1 MPLDHVSRMTSITG
15 VVITCLNF
23 PLNLMIILP
32 NVWYL
37 WEIAPSSFLA
47 FWLCL
52 IDAISIAN
60 MGLIAILSLANETIE
75 ESPVICQLHACFTT
89 FASLASI
96 LICFGL
102 TLFRYLIVVQKRT
115 LPRFFTT
122 FYLMG
127 VFTVA
132 GFVSTPPFMTGSA
145 DLYYTMRPSKAYC
158 GPKWSLHDP
167 RSLVLIITSLG
178 VASFTVVFITY
189 AYMAM
194 VGKVME
200 VLTLTKDLASSA
212 EIMPQQ
218 QDSVDANTGYGS
230 IAPKILGSSC
240 PDVESVP
247 LKPRKPEKG
256 VNKETA
262 EMEKLQFELMR
273 QSIVIVCAFII
284 GWAPYLFM
292 AVYEVVSGS
301 PVSPACDFA
310 ATFIVAVYE
319 GVNPIIVFIYDRDL
333 GKNCRR
339 VILGS
344 YKKVEVNA

>member
-1 MPLDHVSRMTSITG
+1 MPLDDVSRLTSIVG
-15 VVITCLNF
+15 VVITCLNL
-23 PLNLMIILP
+23 PLNLMIVLP

-37 WEIAPSSFLA
+37 SEIAPSSFLA

-52 IDAISIAN
+52 IDAISIIN
-60 MGLIAILSLANETIE
+60 MGLISILTLANGEMDE
-75 ESPVICQLHACFTT
+75 NPAICQLHATLTT

-102 TLFRYLIVVQKRT
+102 TLFRYLIVVKKRT
-115 LPRFFTT
+115 LPRYFTS
-122 FYLMG
+122 FYLLG
-127 VFTVA
+127 VVVVA
-132 GFVSTPPFMTGSA
+132 AVASTLPFMTQSA
-145 DLYYTMRPSKAYC
+145 DIYYTMRPSNAYC

-178 VASFTVVFITY
+178 VASITVVFIAY

-200 VLTLTKDLASSA
+200 VLTFTKDLASSVELA
-212 EIMPQQ
+212 SQPKEWG
-218 QDSVDANTGYGS
+218 DGKTNEGSV
-230 IAPKILGSSC
+230 APKLLSSSHV
-240 PDVESVP
+240 DTESVP
-247 LKPRKPEKG
+247 TKSRKGDKAI
-256 VNKETA
+256 NKETA

-292 AVYEVVSGS
+292 AVFEAISGTA
-301 PVSPACDFA
+301 VSPACDFA
-310 ATFIVAVYE
+310 VTFIVAVYE
-319 GVNPIIVFIYDRDL
+319 GVNPIIVFVYDRDL

-339 VILGS
+339 VIPGG
-344 YKKVEVNA
+344 YKTREAKA